1 MGGEPQFEQHLDGLR
16 GHKVDKPSKA
26 PTPTGSASKLFKF
39 PGTSSATAE
48 KAEPQKKPT

>member
-1 MGGEPQFEQHLDGLR
+1 MGGEQQFEQHLDQIR
-16 GHKVDKPSKA
+16 GHKIDKPSKA
-26 PTPTGSASKLFKF
+26 PTPTGSSSKLFKF